1 MKRISKLKSLEENSY
16 KDIINERNL
25 LAKLNHPF
33 LVQMHFSFQDEN
45 YLYMINNLMR
55 GGDLRFWYSKKIFFS
70 EKQCKFIISCII
82 LGLEYLHSNKIIHR
96 DLKPENIL
104 FDKKGFIHIT
114 DFGIAKNLGNLEN
127 GDGIIDTSGTPGYM
141 SPETIFQK
149 NIVILQI
156 FLVWEL
162 YVTK

>member
-1 MKRISKLKSLEENSY
+1 MIDNKFKKKFAMKRISKLKSLEENSY

-70 EKQCKFIISCII
+70 EKQCKFIIS
-82 LGLEYLHSNKIIHR
+82 
-96 DLKPENIL
+96 
-104 FDKKGFIHIT
+104 
-114 DFGIAKNLGNLEN
+114 
-127 GDGIIDTSGTPGYM
+127 
-141 SPETIFQK
+141 
-149 NIVILQI
+149 
-156 FLVWEL
+156 
-162 YVTK
+162 

>member
-55 GGDLRFWYSKKIFFS
+55 GGDLRYWYSKIYFFR
-70 EKQCKFIISCII
+70 KDNVN
-82 LGLEYLHSNKIIHR
+82 L
-96 DLKPENIL
+96 L
-104 FDKKGFIHIT
+104 FPVLF
-114 DFGIAKNLGNLEN
+114 
-127 GDGIIDTSGTPGYM
+127 
-141 SPETIFQK
+141 
-149 NIVILQI
+149 
-156 FLVWEL
+156 
-162 YVTK
+162 